1 MAINIFDDKP
11 TDLDLNGP
19 ILSFTT
25 NPTGV
30 GSTGVGIGS
39 SGGGS
44 VSLTGIA
51 TATFPTTANN
61 TGYVTYRWYEQGVGA
76 LSDSTYVTGTAT
88 TTLTLSNLITPT
100 DNQRKYYVEAD
111 YVPSYYVTGNAP
123 NEPLN
128 SGVGTVTVDPLI
140 EIVSQPSSVQVL
152 VNEDGTITVNADITD
167 SHFISTAGNVSYQ
180 WILNGSD
187 VTDGTITDTWTTGSD
202 TSGTV
207 ENTYTSDASHTFPSI
222 GISDVELTV
231 AGGSGGNGGSDSNG
245 SGGRGGQGR
254 AGRFSLP
261 SDFAGTKLDF
271 YVGKRGNG
279 GGSGNQNAGGSG
291 GLVGSGVLL
300 GVGGD
305 GGGAGQNGW
314 SGGGGGGGA
323 ASYVID
329 PTGRIIVSAGGGG
342 GGGGSWNSPAPDAF
356 GNNPGVG
363 LGYGHGNST
372 NPLGMNDGN
381 QGSTKNGDGGGG
393 GGGGGGVSGGS
404 GGNDGQDNSHGASP
418 GNGGTSGAKTPVAS
432 IIGSGWLNDSDGY
445 INLKYTGY
453 TDTTVTTTRNTV
465 ISGSTTQ
472 TLTIRSD
479 VVGVQTAQCKITYPY
494 AINSPVLTDEVNFV
508 TVSSTDENNINVE
521 SIGVT
526 DSATLSS
533 INLNNGEYTFQLE
546 GTDVD
551 NNGINQFYSFYSPDK
566 DLDVEMDL
574 YGGKG
579 TDFSVWAAGMGWGD
593 GFVGGEGGYSR
604 IRFTMTQNTE
614 YVIAG
619 LIASVNV
626 PLLYRKAQLIACVGQ
641 GGQGGHY
648 GRGGFGGGVDVGGEN
663 GRGRLSGVGGG
674 VIAAGGLSGNGKFG
688 GAYEAPVLYPGDTQ
702 GATAEGGQTISCTK
716 GVYWRN
722 QGALACDDIS
732 GSTQFRLSDGTVVT
746 NTAEISRGFK
756 AGYNIMQTAGGGAG
770 DGGNGGNGATGG
782 TGGSSSGGGGASG
795 YQDGSVTVVDTK
807 LGGSTGD
814 AKIILRLQS

>member
-261 SDFAGTKLDF
+261 SDFAGTELDF

-291 GLVGSGVLL
+291 GLVGSGAV
-300 GVGGD
+300 
-305 GGGAGQNGW
+305 
-314 SGGGGGGGA
+314 
-323 ASYVID
+323 SYTHLPL
-329 PTGRIIVSAGGGG
+329 PT
-342 GGGGSWNSPAPDAF
+342 
-356 GNNPGVG
+356 
-363 LGYGHGNST
+363 
-372 NPLGMNDGN
+372 
-381 QGSTKNGDGGGG
+381 
-393 GGGGGGVSGGS
+393 
-404 GGNDGQDNSHGASP
+404 
-418 GNGGTSGAKTPVAS
+418 TP
-432 IIGSGWLNDSDGY
+432 
-445 INLKYTGY
+445 
-453 TDTTVTTTRNTV
+453 
-465 ISGSTTQ
+465 
-472 TLTIRSD
+472 
-479 VVGVQTAQCKITYPY
+479 
-494 AINSPVLTDEVNFV
+494 
-508 TVSSTDENNINVE
+508 
-521 SIGVT
+521 
-526 DSATLSS
+526 
-533 INLNNGEYTFQLE
+533 
-546 GTDVD
+546 
-551 NNGINQFYSFYSPDK
+551 
-566 DLDVEMDL
+566 
-574 YGGKG
+574 
-579 TDFSVWAAGMGWGD
+579 
-593 GFVGGEGGYSR
+593 
-604 IRFTMTQNTE
+604 
-614 YVIAG
+614 YV
-619 LIASVNV
+619 
-626 PLLYRKAQLIACVGQ
+626 
-641 GGQGGHY
+641 
-648 GRGGFGGGVDVGGEN
+648 
-663 GRGRLSGVGGG
+663 
-674 VIAAGGLSGNGKFG
+674 
-688 GAYEAPVLYPGDTQ
+688 
-702 GATAEGGQTISCTK
+702 
-716 GVYWRN
+716 
-722 QGALACDDIS
+722 
-732 GSTQFRLSDGTVVT
+732 
-746 NTAEISRGFK
+746 
-756 AGYNIMQTAGGGAG
+756 
-770 DGGNGGNGATGG
+770 
-782 TGGSSSGGGGASG
+782 
-795 YQDGSVTVVDTK
+795 
-807 LGGSTGD
+807 
-814 AKIILRLQS
+814 